1 METNLIKKRI
11 ADILQNALNSGDY
24 KNKTELSEK
33 LNTTITSLTKYLN
46 GTTFP
51 QSDWLYYL
59 CKELK
64 IAPNWIIFGDEEEKK
79 LPEEES
85 KEKMMS
91 QFIEMQKSLIQYKD
105 DEIERLKS
113 EIENLKKSIST
124 SPYYERIVAEPI
136 KQLTKEDN
144 KK

>member
-64 IAPNWIIFGDEEEKK
+64 IAPNWISFGDEEEKK

-91 QFIEMQKSLIQYKD
+91 QSIEMQKSLIQYKD

-113 EIENLKKSIST
+113 EIDNLKKSIAT

>member
-1 METNLIKKRI
+1 MKPELIKKRI
-11 ADILQNALNSGDY
+11 AESLNNALNSGVY
-24 KNKTELSEK
+24 KNKKELSDAIK
-33 LNTTITSLTKYLN
+33 TNPTSLNKYLA
-46 GTTFP
+46 GETFP
-51 QSDWLYYL
+51 QVDGVFYI

-64 IAPNWIIFGDEEEKK
+64 IAPNWIIFGDGEEKK
-79 LPEEES
+79 LSEEEP
-85 KEKMMS
+85 KDEMMS
-91 QFIEMQKSLIQYKD
+91 QFIEMQKKLIEYKD

-113 EIENLKKSIST
+113 EIDNLKKSIAT